1 MTNANTEL
9 KSASL
14 YFTNGSSDKEYHAN
28 IEASGDGYV
37 VTFRYGRRG
46 ASLTTG
52 TKTQNPVDYDTA
64 VAIFDKLVKEKSSKG
79 YTAGE
84 DGTPYLHSDKAVSGL
99 LPQLLNVIDDREVSS
114 LIDNPSWCMQEKYD
128 GRRMMLRKTGETVE
142 AINKLGLIVGLSAP
156 IAEAAMALPGDFV
169 LDGEVIGDRY
179 FIFDLLSHAGTDLT
193 GKPYRD
199 RYSSL
204 VSLLGSGGGAL
215 TVAQCWT
222 TGDKS
227 VELAALK
234 ERNAEGAVFK
244 HLDAAYAA
252 GRPASGGTQL
262 KLKFVATLSAV
273 VTKVNAKRSVAVS
286 LLDGDEWKP
295 MGNVTVPA
303 NQSIPAEGT
312 VVEVRYLYAIPG
324 GSLFQPTLL
333 VVRDDILA
341 SECVVGQLKFK
352 AEGDGA

>member
-1 MTNANTEL
+1 MTDAHNEL

-28 IEASGDGYV
+28 IEASGDGYAV
-37 VTFRYGRRG
+37 NFRYGRRG
-46 ASLTTG
+46 ASLSTG
-52 TKTQNPVDYDTA
+52 TKTQTPVDYDKA
-64 VAIFDKLVKEKSSKG
+64 VAIFDKLVKEKTSKG
-79 YTAGE
+79 YTAGA

-114 LIDNPSWCMQEKYD
+114 LIANPAWCVQEKYD
-128 GRRMMLRKTGETVE
+128 GRRMMLRKVGETVE

-156 IAEAAMALPGDFV
+156 IAEAALALSGDFT
-169 LDGEVIGDRY
+169 LDGEVIGDRLY
-179 FIFDLLSHAGTDLT
+179 AFDILSVGGEELGA
-193 GKPYRD
+193 KSYRD
-199 RYSSL
+199 RYSAL
-204 VSLLGSGGGAL
+204 TTLLGGDGAI
-215 TVAQCWT
+215 VAVPCWT
-222 TGDKS
+222 DASDKAAQ
-227 VELAALK
+227 VAALK

-286 LLDGDEWKP
+286 LLDGDRWTP

-303 NQSIPAEGT
+303 NQDVPVEGA

-333 VVRDDILA
+333 GVRDDIETQ
-341 SECVVGQLKFK
+341 ECVVAQLKFK
-352 AEGDGA
+352 AEG